1 MFKGIDLFSDTLT
14 KPSAAMK
21 TAMMTAEVGD
31 EQKGEDP
38 TTKQLEETIASML
51 GFDKALFVPCANMA
65 NQIALCALGE
75 PGDELIA
82 AENCHLFFAETGGPA
97 ANAKLQAKPINV
109 PTGIFS
115 AEDLKQH
122 YRWNK
127 GPRYPISKIVSV
139 ENTTNMGGGL
149 AWSKTQLDEIKNC
162 AKELNLKMH
171 LDGARFFNA
180 VIKMGMDP
188 KEIAGGFDTVTI
200 CLSKGLGCPMGALI
214 VFKKEYYDK
223 ILRLKFL
230 MGGAL
235 RQSGIIAAAGIY
247 ALKNNINRL
256 QEDHD
261 NASLLAKLLSEIPAI
276 KITNN
281 PPPTNMVFF
290 EIDTK
295 YISPEK
301 FNETCINN
309 GVRFSQVGKNR
320 FRAVTHLDIS
330 TEDIKVAVKKIKE
343 IV

>member
-21 TAMMTAEVGD
+21 AAMMAAEVGD

-38 TTKQLEETIASML
+38 TTQQLEEMIAAML
-51 GFDKALFVPCANMA
+51 GFDTALFVPSANMA

-75 PGDELIA
+75 SGDELIA

-97 ANAKLQAKPINV
+97 ANAKLLAKPIDV
-109 PTGIFS
+109 PTGIFTV
-115 AEDLKQH
+115 EDIKKH

-127 GPRYPISKIVSV
+127 GPRYPISKILSV

-149 AWSKTQLDEIKNC
+149 AWSQEQLQAVKSC
-162 AKELNLKMH
+162 AKELNLKTH

-180 VIKMGMDP
+180 AIKTGMKP
-188 KEIAGGFDTVTI
+188 AEIAAGFDTVTI

-235 RQSGIIAAAGIY
+235 RQSGIVAAAGIY
-247 ALKNNINRL
+247 ALQNNINRL

-261 NASLLAKLLSEIPAI
+261 NAVLLAKLLSENPAI

-281 PPPTNMVFF
+281 PPATNMVFF

-295 YISPEK
+295 YSTPEK
-301 FNETCINN
+301 FNETCIKN
-309 GVRFSQVGKNR
+309 GVRFSQVGNNR

-330 TEDIKVAVKKIKE
+330 TADIKNVAAKIKM
-343 IV
+343 